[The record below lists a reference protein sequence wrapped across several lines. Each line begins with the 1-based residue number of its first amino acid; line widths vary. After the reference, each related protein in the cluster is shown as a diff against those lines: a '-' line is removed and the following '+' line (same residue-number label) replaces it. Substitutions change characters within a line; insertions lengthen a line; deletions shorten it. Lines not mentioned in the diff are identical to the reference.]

1 MKRTSQRITQL
12 ALCTLA
18 IAGLSSSA
26 SARTDVKA
34 KVQQLNENVS
44 ASKANLEQYEAGLR
58 TVVTNIGETD
68 RVLKTIERQKVAITK
83 QTGQSAKD
91 QTSVDAAKV
100 EVEQSLKRERD
111 LFLEEEKQLEEL
123 RRAAQ
128 RIEANREKRQANIL
142 VYEQRLKAVEGE
154 KSAWTERSQSITDLD
169 ASLKAKEEEAR
180 SEKKRLQAKKAE
192 YEEEVGKWKKQVRL
206 SERAATNFRGLKDQ

>member
-1 MKRTSQRITQL
+1 MKNILPMT
-12 ALCTLA
+12 LCFLTLTWA
-18 IAGLSSSA
+18 TLPA

-34 KVQQLNENVS
+34 KVQQLNENVA
-44 ASKANLEQYEAGLR
+44 ASKANLEQYESGLR
-58 TVVTNIGETD
+58 TVVTNLGETD

-91 QTSVDAAKV
+91 QSSVESAKA

-111 LFLEEEKQLEEL
+111 LFLAEEKQLDEL
-123 RRAAQ
+123 RRAIQ
-128 RIEANREKRQANIL
+128 RIEANKEKRQSNIL
-142 VYEQRLKAVEGE
+142 AYEERLKAVEGE
-154 KSAWTERSQSITDLD
+154 RSAWTERSQSITDLD
-169 ASLKAKEEEAR
+169 ASLKAKEEDAR

-192 YEEEVGKWKKQVRL
+192 YEVEVGKWKKQVRL